1 MSVEPRNLIRIGT
14 LKSRSAKDISH
25 SRLGIGFEKLDRAV
39 FDPEKAY
46 PKLA

>member
-1 MSVEPRNLIRIGT
+1 MFRLKEIG
-14 LKSRSAKDISH
+14 KIAPVSAKNIKT

-46 PKLA
+46 DKLAQIGS